1 VPVPV
6 EKQIVIIYAGTRG
19 YIDKLAISDLGAF
32 ERGLHDFIE
41 KKYPGIYET
50 LRTKKALD
58 EQTEGQLKKA
68 LEEFGSAFGS
78 GKTEAAASAGKK

>member
-1 VPVPV
+1 LKQGQYEPLAV

-19 YIDKLAISDLGAF
+19 YIDRIDASKLREF
-32 ERGLHDFIE
+32 ERGLYDFVE

-58 EQTEGQLKKA
+58 DESEKLLKKA
-68 LEEFGSAFGS
+68 LEEFSTAFGS
-78 GKTEAAASAGKK
+78 SSQKS